1 MSILVPSSIAPT
13 PPTSPGGK
21 APVRAVEQDP
31 TQNQPGSFGEALA
44 RSRQPAAQ
52 TSAAKAA
59 MVPATPARRQAELE
73 KTESQD
79 PVNPMAALLIPL
91 ESRMAAAVLPS
102 GTAPPGDSA
111 MGRGDAALSDPRAKA
126 PRVKGAMAE
135 VTEVAADTNTQTT
148 PAALTAML
156 AAAGPKS
163 AGQTPVQT
171 GAAAVPDGPV
181 LAANPRATAAPAA
194 PPAPA
199 RAAGADLADPSS
211 EQGGKEPTVAGASG
225 DARADLPLLAADAT
239 AGNGNAWLL
248 QPAGAALQTPAGV
261 SVPNTPAPVATA
273 WLTPPVGSSEWSK
286 ALGQQVIH
294 MGTAEHQVAELQLN
308 PPGLGPLK
316 VTLSMNDQ
324 QMQAMFVSA
333 HSSVRAAVEAA
344 LPQLRTMLAESGI
357 SLGNT
362 SVGAESQ
369 PQTAFANDQSGQPP
383 RRAYRRAETDT
394 ADAFLARPVTEQVRR
409 SSNIRIDTYA

>member
-1 MSILVPSSIAPT
+1 MSILVPSSIAPA
-13 PPTSPGGK
+13 PPVSPGGK
-21 APVRAVEQDP
+21 APARAVEQDP

-59 MVPATPARRQAELE
+59 TVPATLARRQAELE

-79 PVNPMAALLIPL
+79 PVNPMAALPIPL

-126 PRVKGAMAE
+126 PRVEGAMAE
-135 VTEVAADTNTQTT
+135 VTEVAADANTQTTQTT
-148 PAALTAML
+148 PAALAAML
-156 AAAGPKS
+156 AAAGPQS

-181 LAANPRATAAPAA
+181 LAANPRAIAAPAA
-194 PPAPA
+194 P
-199 RAAGADLADPSS
+199 AGADLADPSS
-211 EQGGKEPTVAGASG
+211 EQGGKETPVAGASG
-225 DARADLPLLAADAT
+225 DERAGLALFAADAT
-239 AGNGNAWLL
+239 AGTSGALLL
-248 QPAGAALQTPAGV
+248 QPAGAALQTPAGA
-261 SVPNTPAPVATA
+261 SALSTPVPVATVT
-273 WLTPPVGSSEWSK
+273 LTPQVGSSEWSK

-344 LPQLRTMLAESGI
+344 LPQLRAQLAESGI

-369 PQTAFANDQSGQPP
+369 PQTAFANGQNGQNGQSP
-383 RRAYRRAETDT
+383 RRTYRMAETDT
-394 ADAFLARPVTEQVRR
+394 LLAGRPVTAHVR
-409 SSNIRIDTYA
+409 SSSMRIDTYA